1 MNLDEIIIYNK
12 VDNIDTFF
20 SGMDKLKKGIQKI
33 KEQKATSKM
42 DDLLGKVQKLVRD
55 EREKKKN
62 EQKNLEQILAKKR
75 IKKKKEAKA

>member
-12 VDNIDTFF
+12 VENIDTFF